1 MSVSGNLVISGVSH
15 DSDVLNCFTMNQII
29 IKLVILLTVDVM
41 T

>member
-1 MSVSGNLVISGVSH
+1 MSVPCNLVISGVSH
-15 DSDVLNCFTMNQII
+15 DSDVLNCFTKNHKI